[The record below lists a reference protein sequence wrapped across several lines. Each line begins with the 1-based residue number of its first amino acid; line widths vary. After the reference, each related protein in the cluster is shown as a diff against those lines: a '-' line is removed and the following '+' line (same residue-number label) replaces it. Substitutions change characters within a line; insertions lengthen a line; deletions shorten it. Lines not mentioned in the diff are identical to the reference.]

1 MATTTVPNQ
10 PRRRAQQPRVSV
22 RASETAGELEYER
35 DRDDHE
41 NEYDLL
47 TAALIGATI
56 GAGLTYV
63 LRRSHSGQRPL
74 TPMLRGLGK
83 GAAWTGERAAKYGL
97 AGARWAVDR
106 GDELWDRIPRRAIR
120 EHVSDY
126 VTRAREAI
134 DDAVESELKDLRR
147 AVRRQRKRLGI

>member
-1 MATTTVPNQ
+1 VSA
-10 PRRRAQQPRVSV
+10 RAP
-22 RASETAGELEYER
+22 ETGGELEYE
-35 DRDDHE
+35 DREDHD

-56 GAGLTYV
+56 GAGLTYM
-63 LRRSHSGQRPL
+63 LRRGTSGRRPV
-74 TPMLRGLGK
+74 TPMLRGLGR
-83 GAAWTGERAAKYGL
+83 GAAWTGHRAAKYGM

-106 GDELWDRIPRRAIR
+106 GDALWDRIPRQEIR

-147 AVRRQRKRLGI
+147 VVRRQRKRLGI